1 MEHVSTSAGVDFV
14 LSHSQVGAS
23 VTPHHLSR
31 NKSDLMTPHFDPDLF
46 CKPIINSESD
56 RQAIVSVA
64 TSGDPSFFLGTD
76 SAPHPTSEK
85 YGEQAKAG
93 IFNAAYG
100 LEVVAEIFAKENKLD
115 HFSDFA
121 SKNGA
126 AFYGYPT
133 SEDELLLTRKQ
144 VEVELAS
151 TLSTRDGD
159 QVVLFGVDEAS
170 QWTVTQI

>member
-1 MEHVSTSAGVDFV
+1 MSPE
-14 LSHSQVGAS
+14 
-23 VTPHHLSR
+23 
-31 NKSDLMTPHFDPDLF
+31 FDPDLF
-46 CKPIINSESD
+46 CKPIIYSESD

-64 TSGDPSFFLGTD
+64 TSANPSNFHGTE

-100 LEVVAEIFAKENKLD
+100 LEVVAEIFAQENKLE
-115 HFSDFA
+115 HFADFA
-121 SKNGA
+121 SNNGA
-126 AFYGYPT
+126 AFYGYGP

-151 TLSTRDGD
+151 TLSTREGD
-159 QVVLFGVDEAS
+159 LVVLFGVDEAS
-170 QWTVTQI
+170 QWTISQI